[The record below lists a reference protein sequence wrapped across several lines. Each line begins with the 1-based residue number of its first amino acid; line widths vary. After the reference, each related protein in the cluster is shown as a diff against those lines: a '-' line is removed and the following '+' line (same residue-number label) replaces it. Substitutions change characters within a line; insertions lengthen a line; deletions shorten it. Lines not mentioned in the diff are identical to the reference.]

1 MMCRQRYDERGA
13 VAIMYALLAVV
24 LLISAALAVDIGNAV
39 ARKSDVQGQADFAA
53 LAGASQLGAQTSGTV
68 PAGVVQAVKD
78 QLNANRPLNSDGTC
92 RAETPCVQT
101 TSQLTDGVLSNGEV
115 RFCSGTSPAGCRKSG
130 LQVVAPYAQVDFGFA
145 RILGLNGIDVD
156 GTATVG
162 LFSPMGVMPV
172 YAGSGCDYGQQTI
185 TDPPTGQANSP
196 IIPTLAYNTDTNDSV
211 LDPASATPNQVP
223 ILASGPTATV
233 MFTGTNFTNVT
244 MVGFFPSDGG
254 AAVMVNSFEGRT
266 GTGNNL
272 VWTTYGSLVQVPP
285 LLPYTAG
292 NNGAIRL
299 PLPTA
304 VQSSQQVWYIRVF
317 GDKTTGNGPSQVVTE
332 AWSAKGEAPAVR
344 VGDPPLECAGTSSDG
359 NFGTLKL
366 ERTDVSSQSDQLAMN
381 MATQLQSP
389 TTLAVH
395 TQADATGLCADGING
410 AVVTDLP
417 NPGQQPGTN
426 CGDTDTGLP
435 ALATTSG
442 LVSGLTVSGT
452 YTPGRLA
459 GHPTHTGCDP
469 TGGSSDRTITF
480 GNGNNAPS
488 YTINNDTLSCFLT
501 SGTTSL
507 QEIASA
513 SYCSSAPSC
522 AVLDES
528 IFESPRFFFVPVLR
542 VTPVS
547 GGSNKYSIIDF
558 RPAFITDETTT
569 LTTIKGT
576 HTASSENGLYQDGNE
591 IRTVKVVFI
600 NIKALPDSTNG
611 QVTTYLGVGPKI
623 IRMID

>member
-1 MMCRQRYDERGA
+1 MHTHRDERGA
-13 VAIMYALLAVV
+13 VAIMYALLSVV

-53 LAGASQLGAQTSGTV
+53 LAGASQLGSSTSGAV
-68 PAGVVQAVKD
+68 PAAVVQAVKD
-78 QLNANRPLNSDGTC
+78 QLNENRPLNSDGTC
-92 RAETPCVQT
+92 RAQTPCVQT
-101 TSQLTDGVLSNGEV
+101 TSQLTDGVLTNGEV
-115 RFCSGTSPAGCRKSG
+115 RFCSGTSPAGCHKSG

-145 RILGLNGIDVD
+145 RILGLDTIDVD

-162 LFSPMGVMPV
+162 LFSPKGVMPV
-172 YAGSGCDYGQQTI
+172 YAVSGCDSGQQTI
-185 TDPPTGQANSP
+185 TDPPTGQAGNP
-196 IIPTLAYNTDTNDSV
+196 IIPTLAYDTDTNDSV

-223 ILASGPTATV
+223 IWASGSTATV
-233 MFTGTNFTNVT
+233 LFTGTNFKNVT

-266 GTGNNL
+266 GTGNN
-272 VWTTYGSLVQVPP
+272 VIWAPHGSLVQLPP
-285 LLPYTAG
+285 LTAYTAG

-317 GDKTTGNGPSQVVTE
+317 GDKTTGNGSNQVVDPTH
-332 AWSAKGEAPAVR
+332 WSAKVQAPAVR
-344 VGDPPLECAGTSSDG
+344 VGDPPLECAGLSSDG
-359 NFGTLKL
+359 NFGTLKF

-381 MATQLQSP
+381 MATQLQTP

-417 NPGQQPGTN
+417 NPGQREGTN

-469 TGGSSDRTITF
+469 TGGSSNRTITF
-480 GNGNNAPS
+480 SNGNNAPS

-501 SGTTSL
+501 NGTTSL

-513 SYCSSAPSC
+513 SYCSSATSC
-522 AVLDES
+522 PVLDES
-528 IFESPRFFFVPVLR
+528 IFESPRFFFVPVLK

-569 LTTIKGT
+569 LTTVKGS
-576 HTASSENGLYQDGNE
+576 HTATTDNGLTQDGNQ
-591 IRTVKVVFI
+591 IRTVKVIFF
-600 NIKALPDSTNG
+600 NIKALPDNTNG

-623 IRMID
+623 IRLID